1 MIEIMAYHH
10 NEYVPLVK
18 KEIHVTTEIVTLN
31 AQVKLKASEMHCIL
45 FGGDQLTAARAHSAK
60 RHVANADSNTGKLH
74 GLIPVTED
82 WHTKMSLLLVSTK

>member
-10 NEYVPLVK
+10 NEYVPLVE
-18 KEIHVTTEIVTLN
+18 KEISTEIETLN
-31 AQVKLKASEMHCIL
+31 AQVKLKASEIHCIL
-45 FGGDQLTAARAHSAK
+45 FGGDQLTAARARSAK
-60 RHVANADSNTGKLH
+60 RHVANADSDTGKLH